1 MSNFSTDL
9 QAWINRKCHGGINTR
24 SYTLTVS
31 GSTFALRD
39 KKDCTVANL
48 SQCLCTGPNG
58 DIKLSQANSTSNAE
72 VLSFD
77 LLLKDLKIQDGR
89 RCDFV
94 VTPQV
99 GDEYIV
105 FCELTRAQESSVE
118 PFIPKEGGTATKYSK
133 AYNQCC
139 DSIRWCIEKGVS
151 FASYEYKKA
160 FFGWREIRPLRQ
172 NKATQ
177 NMLGVAR
184 PRGKPN
190 AVHEIVAEF
199 QFQMIRYPEVA
210 YLCR

>member
-9 QAWINRKCHGGINTR
+9 QAWINRERQGCINTS
-24 SYTLTVS
+24 SYILTAN

-39 KKDCTVANL
+39 KEDCTVANL
-48 SQCLCTGPNG
+48 SECLCTDSEG
-58 DIKLSQANSTSNAE
+58 DIKLSQANSSSNAE
-72 VLSFD
+72 ILSFD
-77 LLLKDLKIQDGR
+77 LLLEDLAIQGGR

-99 GDEYIV
+99 GGKYIV
-105 FCELTRAQESSVE
+105 FCELTRAQESSVS
-118 PFIPKEGGTATKYSK
+118 PFIPREGYTKTKYSK

-139 DSIRWCIEKGVS
+139 DSITWCIEQGIPLG
-151 FASYEYKKA
+151 SYEYKKA

-172 NKATQ
+172 NKAAK
-177 NMLGVAR
+177 NMIGVAR

-190 AVHEIVAEF
+190 VVHEIVAEF
-199 QFQMIRYPEVA
+199 QFQMVRYPEVA